1 MLVAGVNI
9 FVSLSCRRCLTQ
21 EDQGRHYFKTL
32 NSLLSKNLEPCFDLS
47 SNDLA
52 WCCDS
57 FFFPFFQ
64 VKGMDLAHLTREA
77 AIQGTE
83 VALGMPFILGPVN
96 VFLPMSYV

>member
-1 MLVAGVNI
+1 MILLGVVVV
-9 FVSLSCRRCLTQ
+9 F
-21 EDQGRHYFKTL
+21 
-32 NSLLSKNLEPCFDLS
+32 
-47 SNDLA
+47 
-52 WCCDS
+52 
-57 FFFPFFQ
+57 FFQ

>member
-9 FVSLSCRRCLTQ
+9 FISLSCRRCLTQ
-21 EDQGRHYFKTL
+21 GDQGRHYFKTL

-52 WCCDS
+52 RCCDS
-57 FFFPFFQ
+57 FFFQ

-83 VALGMPFILGPVN
+83 VALGMPFILGLVN